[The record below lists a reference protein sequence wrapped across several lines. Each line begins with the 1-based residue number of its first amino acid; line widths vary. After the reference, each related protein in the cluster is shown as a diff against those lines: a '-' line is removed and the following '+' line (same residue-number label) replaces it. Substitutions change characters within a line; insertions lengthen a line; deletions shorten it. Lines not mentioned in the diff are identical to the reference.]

1 MQSLISLYNKLQNYG
16 EMIKSIF
23 KNSSVREAI
32 DNTEIPNEDP
42 FKHLSEYKHT
52 LWKKRNYLN
61 FLNCKSYGIPFF
73 IHFSCL
79 IFFRLTTTSEI
90 RPKKTSKFFC
100 P

>member
-1 MQSLISLYNKLQNYG
+1 MKMQSLISLYNKLQNYG

-52 LWKKRNYLN
+52 L
-61 FLNCKSYGIPFF
+61 
-73 IHFSCL
+73 
-79 IFFRLTTTSEI
+79 
-90 RPKKTSKFFC
+90 
-100 P
+100 